1 MATARP
7 FAINLD
13 APINGTTQVGNI
25 AIGTNP
31 LNYANLG
38 GATWYMGPDEDLGYI
53 IAAQNGASPTFWRSK
68 LKTEAEVLK
77 QSINN
82 YQKDID
88 SINVLLEKNK
98 IDLQNAL
105 NKLKKGKEQLE
116 RTKKEIEKL
125 EKNPIKRTGNEL
137 LNSIKEKT
145 K

>member
-1 MATARP
+1 MP
-7 FAINLD
+7 K
-13 APINGTTQVGNI
+13 
-25 AIGTNP
+25 TN
-31 LNYANLG
+31 NKNC
-38 GATWYMGPDEDLGYI
+38 WDLLS
-53 IAAQNGASPTFWRSK
+53 N
-68 LKTEAEVLK
+68 
-77 QSINN
+77 
-82 YQKDID
+82 QKDID

>member
-1 MATARP
+1 MV
-7 FAINLD
+7 ICEW
-13 APINGTTQVGNI
+13 
-25 AIGTNP
+25 
-31 LNYANLG
+31 LG
-38 GATWYMGPDEDLGYI
+38 GNAKVYYNEFIPI
-53 IAAQNGASPTFWRSK
+53 
-68 LKTEAEVLK
+68 
-77 QSINN
+77 SINN